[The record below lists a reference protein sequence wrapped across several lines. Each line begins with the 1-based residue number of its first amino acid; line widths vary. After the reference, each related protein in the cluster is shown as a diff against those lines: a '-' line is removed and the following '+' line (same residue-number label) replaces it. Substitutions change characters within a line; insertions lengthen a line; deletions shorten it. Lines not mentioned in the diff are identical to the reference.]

1 MKKISIVVPC
11 YNEQDNVEE
20 LIRQITKVMGNLPY
34 DYEVIFIDNCS
45 MDGTVSILRRL
56 ASQDKHV
63 KAILNARNFGQ
74 SRSPYYGVI
83 QTHSDATITISADLQ
98 IPTYV
103 IGEFIKYW
111 EQGYKIVVCV
121 TKDSQEGWLLK
132 NTRKLYYRVLNR
144 LTENP
149 LINDFAGYGLFD
161 KQIVDIM
168 REIKDPYPYVRGII
182 SGIGFDVAKVS
193 YVHLKRK
200 NGKSHNNIFSL
211 FEVAMLGLTNNSKV
225 PLRLATILGLF
236 ISAVSFVVGLV
247 YLIFKLIYWNN
258 FQIGLAPL
266 VIGMCFLGGV
276 QLLFLGLL
284 GEYIGAIYT
293 QVLHRPLVI
302 EKERINFD

>member
-1 MKKISIVVPC
+1 MKKVSIVVPC

-20 LIRQITKVMGNLPY
+20 LVRQITQLMGGMPY

-45 MDGTVSILRRL
+45 TDSTVSILRRL
-56 ASQDKHV
+56 ANQDKHV

-74 SRSPYYGVI
+74 SRSPYYGII

-111 EQGYKIVVCV
+111 EQGYKIAVCV

-132 NTRKLYYRVLNR
+132 NIRKIYYRILNK
-144 LTENP
+144 LSENP
-149 LINDFAGYGLFD
+149 LIENFAGYGLFD

-182 SGIGFDVAKVS
+182 SGIGFDVAKVP
-193 YVHLKRK
+193 YIHQKRK
-200 NGKSHNNIFSL
+200 NGKSHNNIYSL
-211 FEVAMLGLTNNSKV
+211 FEIAMLGLTNNSKI
-225 PLRLATILGLF
+225 PLRLATMLGF
-236 ISAVSFVVGLV
+236 VVSAVSFLVGLI
-247 YLIFKLIYWNN
+247 YLVFKLAYWQS

-276 QLLFLGLL
+276 QLLFLGLV

-302 EKERINFD
+302 EKGRINYE